1 MDLIFLDSEE
11 HIMISYQWKYLKAM
25 LEVKTELESK
35 GLRVWMDV
43 DKMSGDTLET
53 MARAVEKSSVILIA
67 MSREYQ
73 NSKNCRSGLFISIV
87 ELNQRRRQLHS
98 MNQLIT
104 SRFSCDFAAAM
115 LVYRT
120 MAKKVFLGI

>member
-1 MDLIFLDSEE
+1 MDLILLESEE
-11 HIMISYQWKYLKAM
+11 HIMISYPWKYQKAM
-25 LEVKTELESK
+25 QEVKTELESE

-43 DKMSGDTLET
+43 DKMTGNVLQT

-73 NSKNCRSGLFISIV
+73 NSTNCRSGSFISIA
-87 ELNQRRRQLHS
+87 ELKQRRLRHS
-98 MNQLIT
+98 TNQLIT

-120 MAKKVFLGI
+120 MAKKFFLGI